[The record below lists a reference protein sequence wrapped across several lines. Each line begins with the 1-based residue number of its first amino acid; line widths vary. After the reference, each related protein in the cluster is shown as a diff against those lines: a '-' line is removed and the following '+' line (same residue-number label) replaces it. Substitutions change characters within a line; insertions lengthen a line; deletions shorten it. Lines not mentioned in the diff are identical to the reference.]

1 MLFLRPLHTGPS
13 MFAKATF
20 AALASLIALAAVS
33 GPALA
38 DHRKKHRRMAYD
50 TYYSG
55 PEVVKGIPGIR
66 VLFGDYGLSEEEYDA
81 LYGSGED
88 GQPNFDESYY
98 EPKANTAPT
107 SKTKPITKTVTKT
120 KPATKPP
127 VTKEETATVK
137 TQTPLVKTATAAPD
151 DEVQAKPAKPETPS
165 TGSVSC
171 DKASGIVSDYGF
183 TSVKPSSCTGSIY
196 AFNATR
202 GGKSFAIKLDPKSGE
217 LTEVKKL
224 E

>member
-1 MLFLRPLHTGPS
+1 MY
-13 MFAKATF
+13 AKATL

-33 GPALA
+33 APALA

-50 TYYSG
+50 TYYAG

-81 LYGSGED
+81 LYGAGAD
-88 GQPNFDESYY
+88 GQPDFDESYY
-98 EPKANTAPT
+98 EPKAKTAPS
-107 SKTKPITKTVTKT
+107 SKTKPAKPLTKTVTKVAP
-120 KPATKPP
+120 KPAP
-127 VTKEETATVK
+127 TKEETATVK
-137 TQTPLVKTATAAPD
+137 TETPPVKTASAAPD
-151 DEVQAKPAKPETPS
+151 EEVEVEAKPAKPAAAPAPAPA

-183 TSVKPSSCTGSIY
+183 TAVKPSSCTGSIY

>member
-1 MLFLRPLHTGPS
+1 MY
-13 MFAKATF
+13 AKATL

-81 LYGSGED
+81 LYGSGAD
-88 GQPNFDESYY
+88 GQPDFDESYY
-98 EPKANTAPT
+98 EPKAKVTPP
-107 SKTKPITKTVTKT
+107 SKTKPAKPLTKTITKVAP
-120 KPATKPP
+120 KPAPA
-127 VTKEETATVK
+127 KEETATVK
-137 TQTPLVKTATAAPD
+137 TETPPVKTASAAPD
-151 DEVQAKPAKPETPS
+151 DEVEVEAKPAKPAAAPA